1 MAVLCLIIKCIL
13 YPGAQIF
20 VVAGGKEQGA
30 GILSSKVNELCK
42 LIPALQEEIIWD
54 TRGNNLAKTR
64 STRDSVIY
72 TFKNGSQLENIAMSE
87 KTRGRR
93 FQSGLV
99 EECASVDQDLLNEV
113 ILPTLVVQRN
123 VNGQTDDNEVLNQS
137 QIFITSAGYKNSF
150 AYEKLIQFICESIVR
165 PNETIVL
172 GGSWRIPV
180 MEGLQPRDFIQ
191 QLRMDGT
198 FNEASFEREFESHWA
213 GSVEGAFF
221 DLDKF
226 DNHRDIQKAEYEWSN
241 KTSEGGYYLLGV
253 DVGRLGC
260 TTEVAVLKVL
270 PASTSRGAFMK
281 KLVNLYS
288 FDEEHFGKQAIEIKR
303 LFKKYHCKIAVIDA
317 NGLGAGLVDF
327 LLTDQEDPD
336 TGETL
341 WNWGVYNDE
350 DGRYKKMQTE
360 NTIQSA
366 MYLMRATTAINT
378 ELYSYCQTQM
388 GSGRIHFLIDETTAK
403 NKLLAMSQAKKM
415 TPKAR
420 AEYLQPYVMTSILRE
435 QMGNLIEENEGVNI
449 LLKQSTRTIKKDKF
463 SALIYALAWCKIE
476 EDKKNRRKRGDVSK
490 LMLFTKH

>member
-1 MAVLCLIIKCIL
+1 MKVTPAPTGVPIK
-13 YPGAQIF
+13 QI
-20 VVAGGKEQGA
+20 
-30 GILSSKVNELCK
+30 
-42 LIPALQEEIIWD
+42 
-54 TRGNNLAKTR
+54 
-64 STRDSVIY
+64 
-72 TFKNGSQLENIAMSE
+72 
-87 KTRGRR
+87 
-93 FQSGLV
+93 
-99 EECASVDQDLLNEV
+99 
-113 ILPTLVVQRN
+113 
-123 VNGQTDDNEVLNQS
+123 
-137 QIFITSAGYKNSF
+137 
-150 AYEKLIQFICESIVR
+150 
-165 PNETIVL
+165 
-172 GGSWRIPV
+172 
-180 MEGLQPRDFIQ
+180 
-191 QLRMDGT
+191 
-198 FNEASFEREFESHWA
+198 
-213 GSVEGAFF
+213 
-221 DLDKF
+221 
-226 DNHRDIQKAEYEWSN
+226 
-241 KTSEGGYYLLGV
+241 
-253 DVGRLGC
+253 
-260 TTEVAVLKVL
+260 
-270 PASTSRGAFMK
+270 
-281 KLVNLYS
+281 VNLYS
-288 FDEEHFGKQAIEIKR
+288 FDEEHFRAQAIKIKR
-303 LFKKYHCKIAVIDA
+303 IFKQFKCKIAVIDA

-360 NTIQSA
+360 NTVQSA